1 MSLSK
6 RFVQMVNAT
15 IKAHDPSSA
24 IGIAQGQKFSHD
36 SVYRV
41 LQEGKHH
48 FSIFALNRLK
58 AINGLKGGY
67 LVLDDSFIIR
77 FGSGKLKLKKLRDN
91 TTGQFA
97 YGFNV
102 VLLIWTNGTIR
113 IPIGFRVFLA
123 QPGETSKIELALEML
138 EEAKQLGL
146 APKYVLFDA
155 WYTAESILNYLER
168 AAWKFVTRLRDNRLL
183 NNVRVSK
190 DRRVYWVK
198 VGRLQKMCSD
208 VVVVRH
214 GKQYLVSNAVNL
226 TREAIR
232 AVYRIRQNVEEAF
245 RSLKQELGWSGF
257 RFRSL
262 ETLDAFLG
270 LTLCGYAIIEV
281 ARSDLK
287 LSFYKYRAGLI
298 AGRFEVPDVVID
310 KCFATA

>member
-41 LQEGKHH
+41 LKDGKHH

-67 LVLDDSFIIR
+67 LVLDDSFIIC
-77 FGSGKLKLKKLRDN
+77 FGSGKLKLKKLGDN

-102 VLLIWTNGTIR
+102 VLLIWTNGKIR

-138 EEAKQLGL
+138 EEAKQLGI

-155 WYTAESILNYLER
+155 WYTAESILNYLEG
-168 AAWKFVTRLRDNRLL
+168 AAWKFVTRLRKNR
-183 NNVRVSK
+183 
-190 DRRVYWVK
+190 
-198 VGRLQKMCSD
+198 
-208 VVVVRH
+208 
-214 GKQYLVSNAVNL
+214 
-226 TREAIR
+226 
-232 AVYRIRQNVEEAF
+232 
-245 RSLKQELGWSGF
+245 
-257 RFRSL
+257 
-262 ETLDAFLG
+262 FLIPRC
-270 LTLCGYAIIEV
+270 T
-281 ARSDLK
+281 
-287 LSFYKYRAGLI
+287 
-298 AGRFEVPDVVID
+298 
-310 KCFATA
+310 